1 MPPSMPLPPNTLPQ
15 PYATAFGLSGYISN
29 PRRNTLGV
37 RNYERIAMLA
47 HTLNHIYID
56 PKWVAEEYMRR
67 CKAKAWKTQSTDESL
82 KCFNLERILE
92 AEALGMPKPKD
103 VSMEEYLSRSAE
115 M

>member
-1 MPPSMPLPPNTLPQ
+1 
-15 PYATAFGLSGYISN
+15 
-29 PRRNTLGV
+29 
-37 RNYERIAMLA
+37 MLA
-47 HTLNHIYID
+47 HMLNHIYID

-92 AEALGMPKPKD
+92 AEALGLPKPRE
-103 VSMEEYLSRSAE
+103 VSIEEYLPGSAE